1 MSKTNFFVKHLKN
14 INNFIN
20 NLLER
25 NLNKLNFK
33 NLSFLFKNNKIILT
47 FVALFVVF
55 ISYLLLP
62 TFYNQNDIAKELK
75 KELQSKFDLN
85 FKFSKNIKYNFFPKP
100 HFIITDSKIYHNEK
114 EISKISKLKIFISF
128 DNLFSLKN
136 IKVRDLILENANF
149 NLSTKN
155 YNFFLELLNKSF
167 RNGKLIIKNSKVFFS
182 QIENE
187 VLFINKIFK
196 MVYYYDPK
204 ELKNILYS
212 ENEIFNVPYSIEFFF
227 GEDKNNIFPLINFN
241 SMKLKI
247 Y

>member
-20 NLLER
+20 NLLEK

-47 FVALFVVF
+47 FVALFVIF

-62 TFYNQNDIAKELK
+62 TFYNQNDISKKLK
-75 KELQSKFDLN
+75 NELQSKFDLN

-100 HFIITDSKIYHNEK
+100 HFIITDSKILNNEK

-136 IKVRDLILENANF
+136 IRSKRFNF
-149 NLSTKN
+149 RKC
-155 YNFFLELLNKSF
+155 
-167 RNGKLIIKNSKVFFS
+167 
-182 QIENE
+182 
-187 VLFINKIFK
+187 
-196 MVYYYDPK
+196 
-204 ELKNILYS
+204 
-212 ENEIFNVPYSIEFFF
+212 
-227 GEDKNNIFPLINFN
+227 
-241 SMKLKI
+241 
-247 Y
+247 